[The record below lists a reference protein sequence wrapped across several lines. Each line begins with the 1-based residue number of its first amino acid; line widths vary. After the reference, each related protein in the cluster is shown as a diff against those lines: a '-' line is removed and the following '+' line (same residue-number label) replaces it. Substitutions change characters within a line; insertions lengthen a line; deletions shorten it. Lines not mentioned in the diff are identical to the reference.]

1 MTDIAIRTKGITKEF
16 AGLVAVNNVDCEIRR
31 NETVGVIGPNGA
43 GKSTFFNLLT
53 GYFIPESGRIDY
65 FDKEITRV
73 PPHERVALGIVR
85 TFQLVSVFDTL
96 TVLENM
102 LLARVRFDG
111 AYRRTDRFFLKSLS
125 RSTQTVFCMEALDAI
140 GIANKAHVKVSQLSY
155 GKKRELEIAIAM
167 TMDPTV
173 LLLDEPLAG
182 LSMVEI
188 TEIVNIIRG
197 LKGKMTIVLV
207 EHKISKVLDLVERLY
222 VMHEGQVITCGEPNA
237 VICDPAVKQCYF
249 GKEDAVCY

>member
-16 AGLVAVNNVDCEIRR
+16 AGLVAVNRVDCEIRR
-31 NETVGVIGPNGA
+31 NETVGIIGPNGA

-53 GYFIPESGRIDY
+53 GYFIPEAGQIHY
-65 FDKEITRV
+65 FDKDITRV
-73 PPHERVALGIVR
+73 PAYERVALGIVR

-102 LLARVRFDG
+102 LLARVRFDD
-111 AYRRTDRFFLKSLS
+111 AYRRNDRFFLKALS
-125 RSTQTVFCMEALDAI
+125 GSKETAYCLRALDAI
-140 GIANKAHVKVSQLSY
+140 GIADKSGVKVSQLSY

-188 TEIVNIIRG
+188 SEIINIIGG

-207 EHKISKVLDLVERLY
+207 EHKISKILDLVERLY

-249 GKEDAVCY
+249 GKENAVCY